1 MKFLLVGGAV
11 RDELLGR
18 DRSDRD
24 WLILGA
30 DHDAL
35 LSHGFRA
42 VGQHF
47 TVYLH
52 PDTHEEYALPRGPEA
67 PSDEGA
73 QSALIG
79 DLERRDF
86 TINAMA
92 RDSEGQLHDPFGG
105 CNDLAERQ
113 VRHVRTEYFVQ
124 DPLRHLRASRLA
136 ATFGFSIAPETRLLI
151 RNECKQGALRKT
163 APERLY
169 TELLRGLGCGAPST
183 YLRHLRTTGALNAL
197 LPEVEELFGIPQ
209 VAKYHPE
216 IDTGIHV
223 GLALDY
229 AASQNAGDAVM
240 FSVLVHDLGKALTE
254 PTGWPQHIGHEAL
267 GLPRVEAICER
278 LKVPVRVRKLALAV
292 TEQHLNAHR
301 APTLRAGKVLSLL
314 ERVGGFGQGSFLH
327 EFLCACECDARG
339 RLGLGNRP
347 YAPHAY
353 LLQCAK
359 EASRVS
365 NANVADKGLSGPE
378 IGQAIRDARI
388 QTIGKLRRANSRSD
402 GALVAS

>member
-35 LSHGFRA
+35 LSRGFRA

-52 PDTHEEYALPRGPEA
+52 PETHEEYALPRGPDA
-67 PSDEGA
+67 PRDEGG
-73 QSALIG
+73 QSALIA

-105 CNDLAERQ
+105 CTDLVERQ
-113 VRHVRTEYFVQ
+113 VRHVRAEHFVQ

-151 RNECKQGALRKT
+151 RNECKQGALREA

-169 TELLRGLGCGAPST
+169 TELLRGLACGAPST
-183 YLRHLRTTGALNAL
+183 YLCHLRTTGVLDAL
-197 LPEVEELFGIPQ
+197 LPEVGQLFGIPQ

-216 IDTGIHV
+216 IDTGIHI

-229 AASQNAGDAVM
+229 AASQNASDAVM
-240 FSVLVHDLGKALTE
+240 FAVLVHDLGKALTE
-254 PTGWPQHIGHEAL
+254 PTRWPQHIGHEGL
-267 GLPRVEAICER
+267 GIPRVEAVCER

-292 TEQHLNAHR
+292 TEQHINAHR

-314 ERVGGFGQGSFLH
+314 ERVGAFGQGSFLH
-327 EFLCACECDARG
+327 EFLWACESDARG
-339 RLGLGNRP
+339 RLGLGSKP
-347 YAPHAY
+347 YPAHAY
-353 LLQCAK
+353 LLQCAQV
-359 EASRVS
+359 ASKVLS
-365 NANVADKGLSGPE
+365 ADVARKGLAGPE

-388 QTIGKLRRANSRSD
+388 QAIGKLRRAYSQSADTVVTN
-402 GALVAS
+402 